1 MRRALFGLFAFFLSI
16 SINGFS
22 QTPQW
27 KVIKEFHVFG
37 GSAGIPPTVVFTPE
51 SNGLYRVSGY
61 FAVFSTVVQD
71 NGWLT
76 KIYWTDQTG
85 LPGSASLALYL
96 NNGNYYT
103 QVGPKIF
110 SPQVGTPVY
119 FVVPPTSPPP
129 MDATYDVA
137 FTIEQLTD

>member
-1 MRRALFGLFAFFLSI
+1 MLRATLFLFVSTLAFCAHSF
-16 SINGFS
+16 G

-27 KVIKEFHVFG
+27 KVIKEFHAFG
-37 GSAGIPPTVVFTPE
+37 GSANIPPTVVFTPE

-61 FAVFSTVVQD
+61 FAMFSTVVQD

-96 NNGNYYT
+96 NNGDIYT

-137 FTIEQLTD
+137 FTIEQLTN